1 MTASFEWSL
10 IATNPVTGEMEL
22 AGFCEPFTSEDFRHV
37 LSVHKHIGNGAAVDV
52 LAMGHDSYRS
62 FFEELFQPLS
72 GFWSAW
78 FIQLRCVD
86 AAESDAFGSHA
97 QRIAVDGVD
106 GLAGGNFSPGDLAQ
120 GRGLRVL
127 LVRRDFVP
135 AFR

>member
-1 MTASFEWSL
+1 M
-10 IATNPVTGEMEL
+10 ATNLVPGEMKL
-22 AGFCEPFTSEDFRHV
+22 AGFCEPFLFQHLRYV
-37 LSVHKHIGNGAAVDV
+37 LSIHKHIGDGAAVDI

-106 GLAGGNFSPGDLAQ
+106 GLAGGNFSPGDPAQ